1 MGTSKGYGGPSS
13 GLVPSWVDDPAPG
26 VAPAPAAPAPGA
38 PGQAVGP
45 GQPGAPA
52 PARPQSPTPPRPDA
66 SGAGGL
72 GGARGS
78 FSRFARTGSRSA
90 LGSAL
95 SNYVRNG
102 TGGARR
108 AARRMGSSRAAG
120 ARLLGVVRNF
130 ATVGA
135 AETLRQLN
143 LAGLAGRPAAEVFVG
158 LLEFVCPPGGAVD
171 EAIARQ
177 AMLETIGDMAE
188 AGVGSFDTL
197 TPEQMGEFFLDFV
210 ARSIEGRV
218 MADLGGRGVTLPD
231 SVAAVENAQAQ
242 LHDFVTGCT
251 RGQLAGRLDGVE
263 RMSDRDIEVVVNQI
277 YEAAF
282 ELVAAAGE
290 AAA

>member
-26 VAPAPAAPAPGA
+26 VAPAPAAPAPGS
-38 PGQAVGP
+38 PGQPAGP

-52 PARPQSPTPPRPDA
+52 PAQPQAPTPPRPDA

-90 LGSAL
+90 LGGAL

-102 TGGARR
+102 TGGAGR

-130 ATVGA
+130 ATVGP

-251 RGQLAGRLDGVE
+251 RGQLAGRLDGLE

>member
-26 VAPAPAAPAPGA
+26 VGPAPAPPAPATPGTPVA
-38 PGQAVGP
+38 PGQPAAPMPAQPKGP
-45 GQPGAPA
+45 A
-52 PARPQSPTPPRPDA
+52 PRPDT
-66 SGAGGL
+66 SGAGAL

-78 FSRFARTGSRSA
+78 FSRFARTGSRNA

-102 TGGARR
+102 TGGSRR

-130 ATVGA
+130 ATIGPV
-135 AETLRQLN
+135 ETLRQLN

-188 AGVGSFDTL
+188 AGFGSFDAL
-197 TPEQMGEFFLDFV
+197 TSDQMREFFLDFV

-251 RGQLAGRLDGVE
+251 RGQLSGRLDGVE
-263 RMSDRDIEVVVNQI
+263 RMSDRDIEVAVNQI

-282 ELVAAAGE
+282 DLVAAAGE

>member
-26 VAPAPAAPAPGA
+26 VAPAPAAPVPGI
-38 PGQAVGP
+38 P
-45 GQPGAPA
+45 GQPAGPAQPGTPA
-52 PARPQSPTPPRPDA
+52 PTQPQTPTPPRPDT

-102 TGGARR
+102 TGGAGR
-108 AARRMGSSRAAG
+108 AARRMASSRAAG

-130 ATVGA
+130 ATIGP

-197 TPEQMGEFFLDFV
+197 TPGQMGEFFLDFV

>member
-26 VAPAPAAPAPGA
+26 VAPAPAPAAPATPGT
-38 PGQAVGP
+38 PGTP

-52 PARPQSPTPPRPDA
+52 PTRPQASAPRPDT

-102 TGGARR
+102 TGGAGR

-130 ATVGA
+130 AAIGP

-188 AGVGSFDTL
+188 AGVGSFDAL
-197 TPEQMGEFFLDFV
+197 TPDQMGEFFLDFV

-251 RGQLAGRLDGVE
+251 RGQLAGRLDGIE

>member
-1 MGTSKGYGGPSS
+1 MGTSKGYGGPAS

-26 VAPAPAAPAPGA
+26 VAPGPAAPPPIVPGA
-38 PGQAVGP
+38 PSNSNPAQT
-45 GQPGAPA
+45 GAP
-52 PARPQSPTPPRPDA
+52 PPGVASRQPDI
-66 SGAGGL
+66 SGAGWL
-72 GGARGS
+72 GGARSS
-78 FSRFARTGSRSA
+78 FSRFARTGSRTA

-120 ARLLGVVRNF
+120 ARLLGVVRDF
-130 ATVGA
+130 QRLGPI
-135 AETLRQLN
+135 ETLRQLN
-143 LAGLAGRPAAEVFVG
+143 LPGLAGQPAADVFVAI
-158 LLEFVCPPGGAVD
+158 LEFVCPPGGAVD

-177 AMLETIGDMAE
+177 AILETIGDMAE
-188 AGVGSFDTL
+188 AGVGNFDTL
-197 TPEQMGEFFLDFV
+197 TAAQMGEFFLDFI

-218 MADLGGRGVTLPD
+218 MADLGARSVTLPD
-231 SVAAVENAQAQ
+231 DVAAVENMQAQ

-251 RGQLAGRLDGVE
+251 RGELAGRLDGLAGV
-263 RMSDRDIEVVVNQI
+263 SDRDIQSVVNQI

-282 ELVAAAGE
+282 DLVAAAGE